1 MKMSTAGLPK
11 PPPEGLPRLSRR
23 QAGWL
28 LVLTLG
34 SIALSLLFDRLVG
47 QFIPLAPT
55 AIRDFIAAR
64 GPWGPLVYVAVLALA
79 IVVTPIPSVPLDI
92 AAGLAFGLVWGTI
105 WTMVGALLGA
115 VVAFLLARWLGRRWL
130 ARRVSPT
137 TLAQLDAWTER
148 LGGRVLF
155 LARLLPVFNF
165 DWVSYAAGL
174 TSMSL
179 RTFVVATAA
188 GVFLPVVGIVYV
200 GDQLLVHPGR
210 AALVFGGLVLA
221 VVLPL
226 LYWLRRESG

>member
-1 MKMSTAGLPK
+1 MPSSAGPPK
-11 PPPEGLPRLSRR
+11 PPPEGLPRLSRG

-28 LVLTLG
+28 LALGLG
-34 SIALSLLFDRLVG
+34 SVALSFLLDRLVG
-47 QFIPLAPT
+47 QFVPLAPT
-55 AIRDFIAAR
+55 AIRDFIAAQ

-92 AAGLAFGLVWGTI
+92 AAGLAFGLVWGTA
-105 WTMVGALLGA
+105 WTMIGALLGA
-115 VVAFLLARWLGRRWL
+115 VIAFLLARWLGRPWL
-130 ARRVSPT
+130 ARRVSST
-137 TLAQLDAWTER
+137 TFAHLDAWTQR

-155 LARLLPVFNF
+155 LARLLPVFSF

-200 GDQLLVHPGR
+200 GDQLLVRPER
-210 AALVFGGLVLA
+210 AALVFGLLLSAVL
-221 VVLPL
+221 LPL
-226 LYWLRRESG
+226 LYWLWGERS